1 MRKFLI
7 GLLTILLTFAFLVLG
22 ISWNLKAVITENIEG
37 ILKEEIT
44 TEIVSEVAKNTNINK
59 ENVKKELT
67 KVMEENVGL
76 KNAIDDSFDKVMDIL
91 SGKEVNEINLSHELE
106 NVIYNSEEVLKSY
119 GITVTKEEKEKL
131 LDIVNS
137 EEFNKDFQNTVKEVQ
152 ENLPN
157 NTKVAIDAFLFLRS
171 TTFKC
176 ILVGSII
183 VILVFIAI
191 LKKSYYKWLGNLSEA
206 TFISGILFGILM
218 PWVVNL
224 INQELVGSNR
234 FVLSMNSISQYG
246 YILLGIGIFSLVLKV
261 VFAKILDKKEIS
273 SAQNE

>member
-76 KNAIDDSFDKVMDIL
+76 KNAIDDSFEKIMDIL

-106 NVIYNSEEVLKSY
+106 NVIHNSEKVLKSY
-119 GITVTKEEKEKL
+119 GITVSKEEKEKL
-131 LDIVNS
+131 LYIVNS

-152 ENLPN
+152 ENLPS
-157 NTKVAIDAFLFLRS
+157 NTKVAIDAFLFFRS

>member
-59 ENVKKELT
+59 GNVKKELT

-152 ENLPN
+152 ENLPS
-157 NTKVAIDAFLFLRS
+157 NTKVVIDAFLFFRS

>member
-76 KNAIDDSFDKVMDIL
+76 KNAIDDSFEKIMDIL

-106 NVIYNSEEVLKSY
+106 NVIHNSEKVLKSY
-119 GITVTKEEKEKL
+119 GITVSKEEKEKL
-131 LDIVNS
+131 LHIVSS
-137 EEFNKDFQNTVKEVQ
+137 EEFNKDFQNSVREVQ
-152 ENLPN
+152 ENLPS
-157 NTKVAIDAFLFLRS
+157 NTKVVINAFLFFRS

-183 VILVFIAI
+183 VILGLIAI

-224 INQELVGSNR
+224 INQELVGRNR